1 MDAQFCVSALESHA
15 IRISMDSVNR
25 ALDNIFV
32 ERFWRSLKYEDIY
45 LKDYQTITELKDGL
59 ARYFRFYNSER
70 FHQSLEYDTPDRMYE
85 SRLPVRELKNV
96 A

>member
-1 MDAQFCVSALESHA
+1 
-15 IRISMDSVNR
+15 MDSVNL

-45 LKDYQTITELKDGL
+45 LKDYRTMLELRAGID
-59 ARYFRFYNSER
+59 RYIRFYNSER
-70 FHQSLEYDTPDRMYE
+70 FHQSLEYETPDIIYGSKFLARKLE
-85 SRLPVRELKNV
+85 NV